1 MSDENAYPPKP
12 VFVHADGTSG
22 QVEPLMQ
29 PAEPQKNG
37 ADRWPWHYALIA
49 YFGAFLAASFFQLF
63 AFVFWEAGGGNA
75 EDDKSFLMVASALGQ
90 LAFIGTSCFVARLA
104 GPIKLR
110 DFGLVRAP
118 FWPSVAKAGAVM
130 ACYLLAFAVY
140 QGLVNLESDDAPNKL
155 GAGDGTVNMIAFAV
169 LVAAMAPLGE
179 ELLYRGV
186 VFRALK
192 NGVGVV
198 LGAAISG
205 VLFGVLHIDSLA
217 SERLLQVIPLCV
229 LGFAFA
235 IAYWWS
241 GTLFVPIALHATNNS
256 LAVIYFAAD
265 EGSTVGIVAG
275 AVVWLSMM
283 AFCIFGHRFTDKG
296 DPDPPPAATPPVAPQ
311 APPPFPTAPPTAP
324 LP

>member
-1 MSDENAYPPKP
+1 
-12 VFVHADGTSG
+12 
-22 QVEPLMQ
+22 MQ
-29 PAEPQKNG
+29 PAEPQKTG

-49 YFGAFLAASFFQLF
+49 YFGAFLASSFFQLF

-75 EDDKSFLMVASALGQ
+75 DDDKSFLLVASALGQ
-90 LAFIGTSCFVARLA
+90 LAFIGTACFVARLA

-118 FWPSVAKAGAVM
+118 LWPSVAKAGAVM
-130 ACYLLAFAVY
+130 ASYLLVFAVY
-140 QGLVNLESDDAPNKL
+140 SSLVNLEADDAPNKL
-155 GAGDGTVNMIAFAV
+155 GAGDGNVNMIAFAV

-217 SERLLQVIPLCV
+217 SERLLQVVPLCV

-265 EGSTVGIVAG
+265 EGSTIGIIAG
-275 AVVWLSMM
+275 VIVWLSMM
-283 AFCIFGHRFTDKG
+283 AFCIFGYRLTDK
-296 DPDPPPAATPPVAPQ
+296 DDSDPPPPVVPQFPPQ
-311 APPPFPTAPPTAP
+311 QPFPTAP